1 MGTVGKT
8 FRVARARFRVW
19 AEPCPTGVQCI
30 RGTPSLRRVSQYDGP
45 ASPSL
50 ASPPTALTRSS
61 THATTCPLSSRMH
74 ISPPLALSGTLA
86 ASPAGAALD
95 ADRSQATAPPS
106 PTSSLPAI
114 RACRVT
120 SEPPGG
126 RPFAPRGP
134 PCLPPPCRPGR
145 PRWRRQCASYRNPWP
160 GHPQPGS
167 RRKHYPSYSR
177 VEPLRRVAQQAI
189 FGHPWF

>member
-74 ISPPLALSGTLA
+74 ISPPLALRGILA

-95 ADRSQATAPPS
+95 ADRPQATAAPAPQPSVYRQSELAGSPPS
-106 PTSSLPAI
+106 
-114 RACRVT
+114 
-120 SEPPGG
+120 
-126 RPFAPRGP
+126 
-134 PCLPPPCRPGR
+134 
-145 PRWRRQCASYRNPWP
+145 RRTAVPSPHE
-160 GHPQPGS
+160 GHPVFLHRATRVHRAAREDPVGAASVLRIGIRCPVVSS
-167 RRKHYPSYSR
+167 RARAAS
-177 VEPLRRVAQQAI
+177 ATQATQE
-189 FGHPWF
+189 